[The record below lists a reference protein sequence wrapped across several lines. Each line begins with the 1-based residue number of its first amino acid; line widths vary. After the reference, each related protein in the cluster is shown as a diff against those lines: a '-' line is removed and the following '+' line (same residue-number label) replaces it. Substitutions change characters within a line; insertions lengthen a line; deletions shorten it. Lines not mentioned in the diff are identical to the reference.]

1 MKSEESIKKIVES
14 HGATLYDTETAS
26 EFDETIFRVYII
38 KEGGVLLDLCSS
50 ISHDL
55 SLFFDVN
62 PPLEGQYRLEV
73 SSPGIERVLSKPKH
87 FANSIGEQV
96 KIRVVDEGNIVGILK
111 SYDGNSIVIETEGKE
126 QSIDMGNIKKARTY
140 FEW

>member
-1 MKSEESIKKIVES
+1 MKSEESISKIVAS

-38 KEGGVLLDLCSS
+38 KEGGVSLDLCSA

-55 SLFFDVN
+55 SLYFDVN
-62 PPLEGQYRLEV
+62 PPLKGQYRLEV
-73 SSPGIERVLSKPKH
+73 SSPGIERVLSKPRH

-96 KIRVVDEGNIVGILK
+96 KLRIVEEGNIIGILK
-111 SYDGNSIVIETEGKE
+111 SFEGNALVVEVEGKE
-126 QSIDMGNIKKARTY
+126 RLIDMGSIKKARTY